1 MPFTGT
7 VLDHLTKPRPD
18 TRFCTG
24 VLRQSLPA
32 VRAAAFSLPTGL
44 PAPPQ
49 SLPAATNV
57 ATTTTPPVSAITPA
71 TSAATAA
78 AGATSGSA
86 KASDQA
92 TPTGIILPGASSVP
106 LTAVTTTADP
116 AAPST
121 APPGFLSA
129 MTPAAGDSKT
139 AHSQVVHNS
148 TQAATKSFEPVVEAT
163 QQYEAASHADADTNS
178 KAQGLQAAAPS
189 QAASIAGVPASSP
202 APAVKQE
209 DSSASDVVQIKPEP
223 ATSAAH
229 DATAQAVDC
238 KHAAMQDSSKQPGLV
253 TLVADTHPAGSGSQA
268 VHVVG
273 TAAQGPATT
282 APTGVISAAAGGGGG
297 GQVGLATAASS
308 VAGGGQV
315 GVATS
320 NGPQG
325 APVPSGVDSDT
336 SRATDPWN
344 ALDVV
349 WDSDTPP
356 AWPRLVCPWQVQYT
370 KALA

>member
-49 SLPAATNV
+49 SVPGTTNV
-57 ATTTTPPVSAITPA
+57 ATTVTPPVSEITPA
-71 TSAATAA
+71 TNAATAA

-86 KASDQA
+86 KPSDQA

-129 MTPAAGDSKT
+129 MTPAVGDSKA
-139 AHSQVVHNS
+139 AHSQVVNNS
-148 TQAATKSFEPVVEAT
+148 TQAATQSFEPVVEAT
-163 QQYEAASHADADTNS
+163 QQHEAASHADADTNS
-178 KAQGLQAAAPS
+178 KAQEL

-253 TLVADTHPAGSGSQA
+253 TLVADTNDAGSGSQA
-268 VHVVG
+268 VHFVG
-273 TAAQGPATT
+273 TAARGPATT
-282 APTGVISAAAGGGGG
+282 APPGIISAGGGGGG

-320 NGPQG
+320 TGHQG

-336 SRATDPWN
+336 LRATDPWN

-370 KALA
+370 TALA